1 MATRAGPARR
11 WERCLTTARGRP
23 AKDGLH
29 NTSPAATIPDADG
42 IALWRALADGYRAGC
57 EHGYAIGYAAAEAD
71 MAAAWRAVADPVA
84 RGGPEYA
91 ELEER
96 RWGPEGREHF
106 GDPRPGDFPG
116 RQVTAA

>member
-1 MATRAGPARR
+1 MGTLP
-11 WERCLTTARGRP
+11 EMARGRP

-29 NTSPAATIPDADG
+29 NTSPAATIPDADDAG
-42 IALWRALADGYRAGC
+42 QWRALADGYRAGL
-57 EHGYAIGYAAAEAD
+57 EHGYATGYADAEAD
-71 MAAAWRAVADPVA
+71 MARRWDEIARPVA
-84 RGGPEYA
+84 SGPPFA

-116 RQVTAA
+116 RGVKAA